1 MALRHMSSR
10 PQNDE
15 LVTPTTLPSAMSS
28 VPLSRADRDASAA
41 LGKRIAA
48 LRKKKSITQT
58 ELSKLVGVT
67 QPQISSYEIG
77 RLRPPHDFIAK
88 VAEALDVSIDEIF
101 GVAKRNQAT
110 EDDRLERRFARRL
123 KLVKNLPKR
132 DQDALLRTMDAFL
145 ERGRG

>member
-1 MALRHMSSR
+1 MSSS
-10 PQNDE
+10 PE
-15 LVTPTTLPSAMSS
+15 GESLATPSRVSASMSS
-28 VPLSRADRDASAA
+28 VPLSRSDREASAA
-41 LGKRIAA
+41 LGKRISV
-48 LRKKKSITQT
+48 LRKKKNITQV